1 MHAQPHPVVPGVVVP
16 QSPDVADVMQEP
28 EEPFAVVV
36 PVKHDGPIFSQEV
49 PAVLGTT
56 MTVTATTS
64 PQMILGNSHMR
75 KKATLIS
82 TDNPF
87 MVVARRNNGTVAS
100 ANALWPANVPLVY
113 TAQTELSVMTSTG
126 TATISVVTEDWSR

>member
-1 MHAQPHPVVPGVVVP
+1 MHPHQVVPGIVMP
-16 QSPDVADVMQEP
+16 QHPDVADVLQEP
-28 EEPFAVVV
+28 EEPYTATV
-36 PVKHDGPIFSQEV
+36 PVKHDGPVFSQEV

-64 PQMILGNSHMR
+64 PQMILGASPLR

-87 MVVARRNNGTVAS
+87 MLVARRNNATVVS

-113 TAQTELSVMTSTG
+113 TAQTELSVATSTG
-126 TATISVVTEDWSR
+126 TASISVITEDWSR

>member
-1 MHAQPHPVVPGVVVP
+1 MHAQPHKIAPGIVMP
-16 QSPDVADVMQEP
+16 QNPDVADVMQEP
-28 EEPFAVVV
+28 EEPYSVTV
-36 PVKHDGPIFSQEV
+36 PVKHDGPIYSQEV

-64 PQMILGNSHMR
+64 PQLILSASPMR

-82 TDNPF
+82 TDNAF
-87 MVVARRNNGTVAS
+87 MVVARRNNGGTAS

-126 TATISVVTEDWSR
+126 TATISVITEDWSR